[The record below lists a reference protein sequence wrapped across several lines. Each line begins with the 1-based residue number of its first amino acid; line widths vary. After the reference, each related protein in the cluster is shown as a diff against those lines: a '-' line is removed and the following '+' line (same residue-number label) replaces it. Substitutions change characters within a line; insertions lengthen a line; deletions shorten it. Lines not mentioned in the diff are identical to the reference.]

1 MKDWDAYFMDLA
13 GSVARANGSCLR
25 RKFGAV
31 LVRPDR
37 SIVSTGYNGAPR
49 GVKSCGE
56 RGFCHRDREGIAS
69 GERHEACYAVH
80 AEQNALVFAG
90 KHGSPTDG
98 TTLYCTAKPCGVC
111 LRLIVQ
117 AGVREVVYRD
127 DYPVP
132 FPGYEEIAAAI
143 LLRRLERPATGAE
156 NAGGA
161 CDSAAPA
168 KTPETS

>member
-13 GSVARANGSCLR
+13 ESVAAANHSCLR

-31 LVRPDR
+31 LVRSDR
-37 SIVSTGYNGAPR
+37 SIVSTGYNGAPA
-49 GVKSCGE
+49 GVPSCGE
-56 RGFCHRDREGIAS
+56 RGFCHRDRAGIAS
-69 GERHEACYAVH
+69 GERHEECYAVH

-98 TTLYCTAKPCGVC
+98 STLYCTAKPCCVC

-127 DYPVP
+127 DYPAP
-132 FPGYEEIAAAI
+132 FAGYGEIAAAI
-143 LLRRLERPATGAE
+143 RLRRYERPRTGR
-156 NAGGA
+156 
-161 CDSAAPA
+161 
-168 KTPETS
+168 